1 MNIEK
6 INENIKETKNALLCA
21 SCLQRVMQNIESNV
35 LSPLLNPRT
44 LTPTPVFS
52 LFLLFQKK
60 KIIENKYG
68 VLGFPGNKF
77 SGRVR
82 DENK

>member
-1 MNIEK
+1 
-6 INENIKETKNALLCA
+6 
-21 SCLQRVMQNIESNV
+21 MQTIESQV

-44 LTPTPVFS
+44 DTPTPHFFF
-52 LFLLFQKK
+52 FLLLKK
-60 KIIENKYG
+60 NVAVKNKYS
-68 VLGFPGNKF
+68 VLDLPENKF